1 MRTNNINSCYIH
13 IPFCNSICTYCD
25 FCKMYYNEEMV
36 NEYLEALSKEIN
48 LCYKGDVLNTLY
60 IGGGTPSCLKDYQL
74 EKLFNIVKKLNLSKT
89 IEFTFECNIEN
100 IEEDFLKLLK
110 QNKVNRISIGIE
122 SFDNKILKTLG
133 RNYKSDIIKKKICLA
148 KKYFDNI
155 NIDLIYGI
163 NGTTLK
169 DIKKELDEFM
179 SLEIN
184 HISIYSLILE
194 DNTILKINNYKEI
207 DDGLNREM
215 YDYIVAFLEKNN
227 YINYEISNF
236 SKKGYES
243 KHNLA
248 YWNND
253 KYYGFGLGASGYVSD
268 IRYTNTRSITRYIK
282 EDFIGMQ
289 EKQTIRIDME
299 NFMILGLRKIKGVS
313 KSEFKRRYNK
323 EIKEVFDVGKLEE
336 KGDYYYIRKDNIYI
350 SNYILEDFINI

>member
-1 MRTNNINSCYIH
+1 MRINNINSCYIH
-13 IPFCNSICTYCD
+13 IPFCSSICTYCD
-25 FCKMYYNEEMV
+25 FCKMYYNEEIV
-36 NEYLEALSKEIN
+36 NKYLEALSKEIN

-100 IEEDFLKLLK
+100 IEESFLKLLK
-110 QNKVNRISIGIE
+110 QNKVNRISIGVE
-122 SFDNKILKTLG
+122 SFNNDILKTLG

-179 SLEIN
+179 SLEVN

-243 KHNLA
+243 RHNLA

-282 EDFIGMQ
+282 EDFVGMQ

-350 SNYILEDFINI
+350 SNYILEDFINV

>member
-1 MRTNNINSCYIH
+1 
-13 IPFCNSICTYCD
+13 
-25 FCKMYYNEEMV
+25 MYYNEEMV
-36 NEYLEALSKEIN
+36 NKYLEALSKEIN

-74 EKLFNIVKKLNLSKT
+74 EKLFNIVKKLNLFKT

-100 IEEDFLKLLK
+100 IEEDFLKMLK

-169 DIKKELDEFM
+169 DIKKELDKFM
-179 SLEIN
+179 SLEVN

-215 YDYIVAFLEKNN
+215 YDYIVEFLEKNN

-243 KHNLA
+243 RHNLA

-282 EDFIGMQ
+282 EDFVGSK
-289 EKQTIRIDME
+289 EKQTIKMDME

-350 SNYILEDFINI
+350 SNYILEDFINV